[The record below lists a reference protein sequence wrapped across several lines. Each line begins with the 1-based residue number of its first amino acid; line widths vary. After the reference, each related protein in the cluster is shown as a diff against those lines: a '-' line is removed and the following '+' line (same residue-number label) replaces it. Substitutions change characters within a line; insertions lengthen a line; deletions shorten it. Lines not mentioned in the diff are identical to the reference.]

1 MAHLVT
7 LIPGDG
13 IGPEVSEATRRVL
26 DATGVPIEWVVEEA
40 GAEVLAR
47 EGTTLPERVLD
58 RIRDSRVAIKGPI
71 TTPVGSGFRSVNVE
85 LRQTL
90 DLFAAVRPSR
100 SLAGLPTRHPDVDLV
115 VIRENTEDLYQGI
128 EFEKGTPEALE
139 LREELRRLSG
149 RELREDS
156 GFTVKPISVTGAR
169 RIVRFALEYVRA
181 HGRRKVTLGHKA
193 NIMRFSDGLFLSIG
207 QIEAEGHP
215 EVWFEEMEIDQLS
228 MRLVREPSA
237 FDVLLLPNLYGDI
250 ISDLCAGLV
259 GGLGLAA
266 GANLG
271 WEYAVFE
278 PVHGSAPDIAGKG
291 VANPI
296 AMILSGA
303 MLLRHLQEPAAAEAV
318 ERAVDRVLERG
329 DVRTPDL
336 GGTSST
342 DEVAAA
348 IDRGALGVSGKV
360 VRRRTDVLVALAG
373 LALFVPCAIIAS
385 DGTVGPVEL
394 AVFHAINGL
403 PEALSPVMQWVQWLG
418 VLAVG
423 PIVALGA
430 ALFRRWRLAIA
441 CLLVTVE
448 KLVFE
453 RIVWQLV
460 ERSRPGKTIADA
472 IVRGDTPMTGAS
484 FVSGHVILVTGL
496 AWVLTPYLRGAW
508 RALPWVVVGLVA
520 FARVY
525 LGAHAPLDVL
535 GGFALGLVAGGI
547 ANVIVGL
554 EPRTAGVADHAG
566 ARYG

>member
-1 MAHLVT
+1 VAHLVT

-26 DATGVPIEWVVEEA
+26 DATGVEIEWVVEDA
-40 GAEVLAR
+40 GAKVLER

-58 RIRDSRVAIKGPI
+58 QIRGSRVAIKGPI

-85 LRQTL
+85 LRQAL

-100 SLAGLPTRHPDVDLV
+100 SLPGLPTRHPDVDLV

-128 EFEKGTPEALE
+128 EFPRGTPEALE
-139 LREELRRLSG
+139 LRGELLRLSG

-169 RIVRFALEYVRA
+169 RIVRFALEFVAA

-207 QIEAEGHP
+207 QIESEGHP
-215 EVWFEEMEIDQLS
+215 DVWFQEMEIDQLS
-228 MRLVREPSA
+228 MRLVREPA
-237 FDVLLLPNLYGDI
+237 EFDVLLLPNLYGDI

-278 PVHGSAPDIAGKG
+278 PVHGSAPDIAGRG

-303 MLLRHLQEPAAAEAV
+303 MLLRQLHEAAAATAV

-329 DVRTPDL
+329 DTRTPDL

-342 DEVAAA
+342 EEVAAA
-348 IDRGALGVSGKV
+348 I
-360 VRRRTDVLVALAG
+360 
-373 LALFVPCAIIAS
+373 
-385 DGTVGPVEL
+385 
-394 AVFHAINGL
+394 
-403 PEALSPVMQWVQWLG
+403 EA
-418 VLAVG
+418 
-423 PIVALGA
+423 
-430 ALFRRWRLAIA
+430 
-441 CLLVTVE
+441 T
-448 KLVFE
+448 
-453 RIVWQLV
+453 
-460 ERSRPGKTIADA
+460 
-472 IVRGDTPMTGAS
+472 
-484 FVSGHVILVTGL
+484 
-496 AWVLTPYLRGAW
+496 LRG
-508 RALPWVVVGLVA
+508 
-520 FARVY
+520 
-525 LGAHAPLDVL
+525 
-535 GGFALGLVAGGI
+535 
-547 ANVIVGL
+547 
-554 EPRTAGVADHAG
+554 
-566 ARYG
+566 